1 MIANFGIGLPT
12 TPSFTQQLVDSQPSF
27 TPKLVYSQNLDFVPS
42 PDDTLPSFIRGAD
55 SLPAHSDGYERV
67 RVMIFG
73 SSYGVTHMIRWLY
86 RLQFAHISEWSFLM
100 PAPSEGEFMSIITK
114 RIPLSPTN

>member
-1 MIANFGIGLPT
+1 MTTNFDIGLAT
-12 TPSFTQQLVDSQPSF
+12 IPSFRPQV
-27 TPKLVYSQNLDFVPS
+27 VYSQNLDFAHS
-42 PDDTLPSFIRGAD
+42 PDDTLPSVITGVN

-67 RVMIFG
+67 RVMVFG
-73 SSYGVTHMIRWLY
+73 SSYGVTYTIRWLY

-100 PAPSEGEFMSIITK
+100 PAPIEGEFMSIVTK

>member
-12 TPSFTQQLVDSQPSF
+12 TPSFTPQLVDSQPSF
-27 TPKLVYSQNLDFVPS
+27 TPQLVYSPNLDFVPS
-42 PDDTLPSFIRGAD
+42 PDDTLPSVIRGMD

-73 SSYGVTHMIRWLY
+73 SSYGVTYAIRWLY

-100 PAPSEGEFMSIITK
+100 PAPSEGEFMSIVT
-114 RIPLSPTN
+114 

>member
-1 MIANFGIGLPT
+1 MITNFGIGLVTP
-12 TPSFTQQLVDSQPSF
+12 PSFAPQ
-27 TPKLVYSQNLDFVPS
+27 LVYSQNLDFVPS
-42 PDDTLPSFIRGAD
+42 PDDTLPSVIPGIN
-55 SLPAHSDGYERV
+55 SLPTQSDGCERV
-67 RVMIFG
+67 RIMVFG
-73 SSYGVTHMIRWLY
+73 SSYGVTYTIRWLY

>member
-1 MIANFGIGLPT
+1 MMTNFGIGLPT

-27 TPKLVYSQNLDFVPS
+27 TPQLVYSQNLDFVPS
-42 PDDTLPSFIRGAD
+42 PDDTLPSFIKGAD
-55 SLPAHSDGYERV
+55 SLPAQFDGCEQV
-67 RVMIFG
+67 RVMVFG
-73 SSYGVTHMIRWLY
+73 SSYGVTYMIRWLY